1 MGLKGTVLFICIKG
15 IALLAIGIMSPDYS
29 AIEKQYFIN
38 IYNFNG
44 GKGGNMKRSIIVIL
58 GSILFFALSVPFSQA
73 ATISLVNGSE
83 DYISVSVTRQTFSGN
98 VDTVE
103 GILAWPMMTDRW
115 YDPAYK
121 VQKMEV
127 WLNTQTSGKR
137 KELKRT
143 KLLSTHVPEQS
154 EFGSEYTIRVD
165 PQLTVTYD

>member
-1 MGLKGTVLFICIKG
+1 
-15 IALLAIGIMSPDYS
+15 
-29 AIEKQYFIN
+29 
-38 IYNFNG
+38 
-44 GKGGNMKRSIIVIL
+44 MKRSITVIL

-73 ATISLVNGSE
+73 ATIYLVNGSG

-98 VDTVE
+98 MDTVE
-103 GILAWPMMTDRW
+103 VILAWPMMTDRW
-115 YDPAYK
+115 YGPAYK

-143 KLLSTHVPEQS
+143 TLLSTQVPEQS
-154 EFGSEYTIRVD
+154 EFGSEYTIRVG